1 MPKTM
6 TKEEY
11 KDARKEIGTQSEVAN
26 LLGVTRS
33 AIAKR
38 EAGDVE
44 ISKEAVIALESL
56 KEC

>member
-1 MPKTM
+1 M

-56 KEC
+56 KEG